1 METRVEC
8 VQAKCRQY
16 TNRGQSMYR
25 YLTVRNVSSYN
36 AQKIWNC
43 KMPLEVNI
51 FLWQALHDK
60 IQSAAEEKGKNN
72 WQWGEFCALCG
83 KLVTVNHICFIASQ
97 HSSSLASKKSNL
109 DANPRSLE
117 DIIPDWIFHKLGVTS
132 LWGQFSFAEVFWAI
146 LHIRNKTGLTSSL
159 TNLYMHFYS
168 FLANLEWWKLLLEG
182 YSKEIPK

>member
-1 METRVEC
+1 
-8 VQAKCRQY
+8 
-16 TNRGQSMYR
+16 MYR
-25 YLTVRNVSSYN
+25 YLTMRNISSYD

-43 KMPLEVNI
+43 KMPLEVKI

-60 IQSAAEEKGKNN
+60 IQLATKEKGKNN

-83 KLVTVNHICFIASQ
+83 KLESVNHVCFIASQ
-97 HSSSLASKKSNL
+97 HSSSLASKESATWMQTL
-109 DANPRSLE
+109 GLW
-117 DIIPDWIFHKLGVTS
+117 WIFHILGVTS

-146 LHIRNKTGLTSSL
+146 LHIRNKTGLTNSL

-168 FLANLEWWKLLLEG
+168 FLANLDWWKLLLEG

>member
-1 METRVEC
+1 METRVEW

-51 FLWQALHDK
+51 FLWQALHEK
-60 IQSAAEEKGKNN
+60 IQSAAEEKRKNN

-83 KLVTVNHICFIASQ
+83 KLESVNHICFIASQ
-97 HSSSLASKKSNL
+97 HSSSLASKKS
-109 DANPRSLE
+109 AT
-117 DIIPDWIFHKLGVTS
+117 WMQTLG
-132 LWGQFSFAEVFWAI
+132 LWRILFLTGFSINWE
-146 LHIRNKTGLTSSL
+146 
-159 TNLYMHFYS
+159 
-168 FLANLEWWKLLLEG
+168 LLLFG
-182 YSKEIPK
+182 DNSVLQRFSGLFCTSEIK